1 MIDSHLQICVIGAGP
16 RGLSVL
22 ERLCANERSSPSG
35 ATVTVHVVDPAPP
48 GAGRVWRTDQSRH
61 LLMNTVASQITVY
74 TDDSVRI
81 DGPVEPGPSLYEWAK
96 SLAPEGSPD
105 RDPDPARNGPG
116 GNGPGGN
123 EPGVHEPAGRGP
135 DGHGPGAPGRQPD
148 GPDGAALA
156 EAAAL
161 GPNTYPTRAFYG
173 HYLHAAFRA
182 VVAAAP
188 PTVTVRVHRSRA
200 VAMADA
206 HGFPGGPQG
215 VRLEDGTRLNRLDAI
230 VLAQGHL
237 PARPTPREA
246 RTASLARI
254 HHLDYITPANPADV
268 HVTARPGQSVLL
280 RGLGLNFFD
289 HMALFTLG
297 RGGRF
302 EQTDGGLVYRPSG
315 AEPRLYATSRRG
327 IPYHARGENE
337 KGAYGR
343 HLPRLLTTEVVA
355 ELRERTRRGGPVR
368 FATDLWPL
376 VSREVEAVYYGALLT
391 ARARGAEREAF
402 TDRFLTAEDPAAV
415 LDEHGIPEADRWS
428 WDRLSR
434 PYAGREFTDRADFRD
449 WLLEHLRQDVAEARA
464 GNLSGPLK
472 AALDVLRDLRNEIRM
487 AVDHSGIAGDSYRD
501 DLDGWYTP
509 LNAFLS
515 IGPPVERIEQLIAL
529 IEAGVV
535 ELLGPGTEIRI
546 DPVDPAFAAH
556 STAVPGP
563 TVRATVLVE
572 ARLPE
577 PDLRRTDDPLLRH
590 LLDTEQC
597 ATYRIPGPA
606 GTGYPTGGLAVT
618 ERPYRLLD
626 GRGRAHPRRFAYGVP
641 TESVHWVTAAGIRPG
656 VDSVTLGDSDAIA
669 RAVLALSPAPEWPTA
684 AAGSAGSAESTG
696 AAGPAGPVVTAE
708 PSGPAVSAGS
718 TGSGRSNGSVE
729 SAGSAESEPR
739 GVVV

>member
-96 SLAPEGSPD
+96 SLASEGSPD
-105 RDPDPARNGPG
+105 R
-116 GNGPGGN
+116 
-123 EPGVHEPAGRGP
+123 PAGRPAGQAAGR
-135 DGHGPGAPGRQPD
+135 DGHEPGRHEPPAHEPGGTGRQPD

-268 HVTARPGQSVLL
+268 HVTARPGQTVLL

-302 EQTDGGLVYRPSG
+302 EPADGGLVYRPSG

-343 HLPRLLTTEVVA
+343 HLPRLLTAEVVA

-402 TDRFLTAEDPAAV
+402 TDRFLTADDPAAV
-415 LDEHGIPEADRWS
+415 LDDHGIPEADRWS

-449 WLLEHLRQDVAEARA
+449 WLLDHLRHDVAEARA

-563 TVRATVLVE
+563 PVRASVLVE

-597 ATYRIPGPA
+597 AAYRIPGPA

-684 AAGSAGSAESTG
+684 APDPAAAPGPASAGSVA
-696 AAGPAGPVVTAE
+696 
-708 PSGPAVSAGS
+708 S
-718 TGSGRSNGSVE
+718 TGSRVSTGSVE